1 MKELKYVY
9 ISIVSTFKT
18 EIDMNNKIIL
28 ISYQFFSSENF
39 CIISLVYLDIRY
51 DCISIKYSRS
61 DLGFTRKTIVDRQN
75 LDKSYCKTY
84 CACAYQEVQMFV
96 FRKMWHA
103 LFLCNTRF
111 EIRSFALLPTL
122 SNYIIIYQAFV

>member
-84 CACAYQEVQMFV
+84 CACAYQEVQTFFGKCGMLCFFV
-96 FRKMWHA
+96 TPVLR
-103 LFLCNTRF
+103 
-111 EIRSFALLPTL
+111 FALLP
-122 SNYIIIYQAFV
+122 YYRRYPIIL